1 MPKQEKFNLENF
13 EKKLIE
19 DKNPKLM
26 ETLRLVKE
34 GKISNEEKTLCLFEI
49 LLED

>member
-1 MPKQEKFNLENF
+1 MPKQEQFNLENF

-19 DKNPKLM
+19 EKNSKLM
-26 ETLRLVKE
+26 ETLRLVNE

-49 LLED
+49 LLDD